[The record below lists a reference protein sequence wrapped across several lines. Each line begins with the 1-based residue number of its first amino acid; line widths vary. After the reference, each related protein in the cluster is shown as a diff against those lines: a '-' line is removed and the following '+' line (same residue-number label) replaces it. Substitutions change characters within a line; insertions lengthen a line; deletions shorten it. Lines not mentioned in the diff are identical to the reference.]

1 MLQKTNGNSREDR
14 KGDMQGIQCRMAGYQ
29 SEGQTG
35 RPDLMQAL
43 GLYETPQLLGS
54 LLKSPGCYSYF
65 LYVWSNQDFIPSL
78 CHQIYSSLG

>member
-1 MLQKTNGNSREDR
+1 
-14 KGDMQGIQCRMAGYQ
+14 MQGIQCRMAGYQ

-78 CHQIYSSLG
+78 CHQIYSSLGQSMALFSTLGKECFL